1 VRSRSRVARIGLV
14 ALALPVALTLAA
26 CDGTNSYKAA
36 VSTAAALPAGNS
48 GSVQATA
55 CPQIESAWG
64 KFKARERLLT
74 PKSRPNYAAY
84 DTLDTA
90 LLATLTGNRDF
101 QFTED
106 VDSLASAADLV
117 ESDHGQGNPTHADWV
132 AFKAAALPV
141 AKDCGTTLVVPTLI
155 PPKPATKTKPATS

>member
-1 VRSRSRVARIGLV
+1 MSLDTAAGVRGRSRVARIGLL
-14 ALALPVALTLAA
+14 ALALPVALTLAG

-36 VSTAAALPAGNS
+36 VSTAAALPAGDS

-64 KFKARERLLT
+64 KFKARERLRT
-74 PKSRPNYAAY
+74 PKSKPNYPAY

-90 LLATLTGNRDF
+90 LLATLTGNRDY
-101 QFTED
+101 QFTLD
-106 VDSLASAADLV
+106 VDSLAAAADLV
-117 ESDHGQGNPTHADWV
+117 NSDHSQGNPTYVDWV

-141 AKDCGTTLVVPTLI
+141 AKDCRTTLTVPVL
-155 PPKPATKTKPATS
+155 